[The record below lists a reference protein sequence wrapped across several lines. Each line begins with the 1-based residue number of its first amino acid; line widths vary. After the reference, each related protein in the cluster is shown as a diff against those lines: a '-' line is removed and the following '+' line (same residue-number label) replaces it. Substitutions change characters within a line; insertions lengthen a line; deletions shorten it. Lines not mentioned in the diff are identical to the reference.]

1 MKNTSIPVF
10 SGQGSLS
17 IFSPKARAVAAK
29 DSSSPTGSIFLDAVH
44 HAFSEEI
51 SSLTAEERSKSGVNL
66 SDFPTPKSLLE
77 PREKYQTNAIVQ
89 GTTLCLF
96 QLLRYLSYVEN
107 TPDLIF
113 ENLPSKL
120 LEVSGFCSGSLPA
133 AVVASSRTVVN
144 FLSNSV
150 ETFKL
155 ALWIGYR
162 CELFRIAESVRE
174 EKELLSWGLV
184 IFGWTREVA
193 LDRIEAFNAKRVS
206 PRIPSGLIFGS
217 SNFTNYTVHHRP
229 VFPCISRRLVPK
241 KL

>member
-44 HAFSEEI
+44 HAFSEEL

-107 TPDLIF
+107 TTDLIF
-113 ENLPSKL
+113 ENLPSKF

-133 AVVASSRTVVN
+133 AVVASSRTIVN

-162 CELFRIAESVRE
+162 CELFRIAESVPE

-206 PRIPSGLIFGS
+206 LRIPSGLIFGS
-217 SNFTNYTVHHRP
+217 SNFTDHTACAP
-229 VFPCISRRLVPK
+229 
-241 KL
+241 